1 MKRVVKIGDFK
12 IDEEDKKAVL
22 EVLDSG
28 KMTEGPKTMEFEV
41 KWAKTIGT
49 NYAVAV
55 NSGTSALISCLLAL
69 KIISGNSK
77 KTKVITTPLTYI
89 ADSNAIKIAGLEPV
103 YVDVDRKTFSI
114 APEEIVKKL
123 DEINPEE
130 VLAILPVHLMGY
142 PCDMNTIMRI
152 ARKNKIYVIE
162 DSAQAHG
169 TKYYGQKTGSF
180 GDVSIFSFYIAH
192 NIQVGEFGVIN
203 TNDLKIKKILKQIKA
218 NGRRCSCEIC
228 IRTTGKCP
236 ELLKDPDSDPRF
248 THDFVGLNCKTMDL
262 ISALALHRVDK
273 IDEINQVRRK
283 NVLYL
288 NERLKEFEN
297 ELQLPL
303 YSEDVSYLGYP
314 IVLKNGNRSKIT
326 KELEERGIETRPI
339 FGCIPLQ
346 QPAFSYLKMQYLGKL
361 PNAEYVGENGFYIG
375 CHQYLEKEDLDYIF
389 ECFCEILGNKINNYN

>member
-1 MKRVVKIGDFK
+1 M
-12 IDEEDKKAVL
+12 
-22 EVLDSG
+22 
-28 KMTEGPKTMEFEV
+28 
-41 KWAKTIGT
+41 
-49 NYAVAV
+49 
-55 NSGTSALISCLLAL
+55 
-69 KIISGNSK
+69 
-77 KTKVITTPLTYI
+77 

-103 YVDVDRKTFSI
+103 YVDIDRKTFSI

-123 DEINPEE
+123 EEINPEE

-169 TKYYGQKTGSF
+169 SKYSGQKTGSF

-314 IVLKNGNRSKIT
+314 IVLKNGNRSKLT
-326 KELEERGIETRPI
+326 KELEERGIETRPL

-375 CHQYLEKEDLDYIF
+375 CHQYLEKEDLDYIIEVF
-389 ECFCEILGNKINNYN
+389 REILGNKGDLTLGQEPKLTNELNPLKED